1 MENEGIELL
10 RRRGALKVL
19 EQMLR
24 DMTLSV
30 LGELRADRKQSD
42 AFVEK
47 LESYMWGEGRCLP
60 SLPLPHLSSARS
72 QGGAPAPAPVAR
84 DPPPTHGHLPSRDRG
99 H

>member
-47 LESYMWGEGRCLP
+47 LESYMWGEGRWP
-60 SLPLPHLSSARS
+60 PPHYSSARS
-72 QGGAPAPAPVAR
+72 QGGAPPPAPVAR
-84 DPPPTHGHLPSRDRG
+84 SPPPAHGHLPGRDRG